1 MFLVY
6 FKNTLF
12 LLFNYYNYFFQLR
25 FAIINLSMINN
36 IKNLIEQLCFDHGLT
51 ENFVLNALE
60 EAIKQAWELDS
71 GEGYDVGIHLNKTK
85 FGTTF
90 NAYRKLTIVEEV
102 KHPQKEISLKL
113 AKGINESY
121 KIGDSIE
128 DEIDLSKLSRSA
140 IHHVDTYIK
149 KNIQLQTKQNE
160 FEFFSPKVGS
170 LIICTVTAISNQ
182 GLGIIVSINGFE
194 GIITDSNSYH
204 FIKNEY
210 IPGTRMKAYIYKV
223 EENEEGFQVFLTRKS
238 DEFLIELMKDEI
250 PEVANDLVKII
261 SVARNPGF
269 ASMIIVKSED
279 PQNKINEVSV
289 CIGSGGNRIKNIQ
302 KELKGEKIYI
312 FPWKDVLFTRIA
324 MALSYKG
331 KVPIHKII
339 VHDDNEEESSYIE
352 VILPDEFVSKVIGP
366 KGRNIDLISRA
377 FNEKIKITPLSQY
390 EKAPQITNEDTE
402 LDIIRKGRELK
413 KVLELTDEEIDI
425 LKNLK
430 LCSFEALCI
439 PFQEFLTI
447 PFPNNNHGVIYNK
460 LLEYLDMNKDNN
472 IKPIDLQL
480 DINLNEEESEE
491 DSDY

>member
-1 MFLVY
+1 
-6 FKNTLF
+6 
-12 LLFNYYNYFFQLR
+12 
-25 FAIINLSMINN
+25 MINN
-36 IKNLIEQLCFDHGLT
+36 IKNLIEQLCFDYGLT
-51 ENFVLNALE
+51 EAFVLSVLE
-60 EAIKQAWELDS
+60 EAIKHAWELDL
-71 GEGYDVGIHLNKTK
+71 GEGYDIGINLNKTK

-90 NAYRKLTIVEEV
+90 NAYRKLTVVEKVEN
-102 KHPQKEISLKL
+102 PQREISLKL
-113 AKGINESY
+113 AEGISDTY
-121 KIGDSIE
+121 KIGDIIE
-128 DEIDLSKLSRSA
+128 DEIDLSKLSRSG
-140 IHHVDTYIK
+140 ISYVDAYIK
-149 KNIQLQTKQNE
+149 KNIQLKTKQNE
-160 FEFFSPKVGS
+160 FEFFSPKVGNI
-170 LIICTVTAISNQ
+170 IICTVTAISNQ
-182 GLGIIVSINGFE
+182 GLGVIVSINGFE
-194 GIITDSNSYH
+194 GIITDNNSYH

-250 PEVANDLVKII
+250 PEVANNLVKVI

-339 VHDDNEEESSYIE
+339 VHDEDNEEETTYIE
-352 VILPDEFVSKVIGP
+352 VIIPDEFVSKVIGP

-377 FNEKIKITPLSQY
+377 FNEKIKITSLSQY
-390 EKAPQITNEDTE
+390 ESTNKVVHTDNESDSAYK
-402 LDIIRKGRELK
+402 IKELK
-413 KVLELTDEEIDI
+413 KILDLNDEELTI
-425 LKNLK
+425 LKNMN
-430 LCSFEALCI
+430 LCSLEALCI
-439 PFQEFLTI
+439 PFQEFLNI

-460 LLEYLDMNKDNN
+460 LLEYLDTNKINDK
-472 IKPIDLQL
+472 IKPIEVPL
-480 DINLNEEESEE
+480 DINLNHIEDEE
-491 DSDY
+491 DY